1 MDKTQLVA
9 HLETAR
15 SLIAAHGIVA
25 HMTEYSRSRLGSPVT
40 PEDICLRFEFC
51 LDPKKATWD
60 PSNASVTL
68 SLDFRRDDQF
78 EVDGDTHRKYKS
90 RVRLSF
96 SAGEVDVDSLRRR
109 ENMMSTVVMLMEMLT
124 TTLPPQV
131 TLLVATAQQK
141 ADEAREREL
150 LDAGMALGRFIES
163 SATKGLRTGGK
174 SRTVPF
180 PTSYIE
186 KHGAPLAEGV
196 YPYKQVRRWNRRGDA
211 SEVANYI
218 LRVRVNYA
226 GEQIVVINRV

>member
-1 MDKTQLVA
+1 MDKSQLVA

-25 HMTEYSRSRLGSPVT
+25 HMTEYSRSRLGNPVT

-68 SLDFRRDDQF
+68 ALDFRGGDQF
-78 EVDGDTHRKYKS
+78 EVDGDTLRNYKS
-90 RVRLSF
+90 RVRVSF
-96 SAGEVDVDSLRRR
+96 SAGDVDVDSLRRR

-124 TTLPPQV
+124 TTLPQQV
-131 TLLVATAQQK
+131 TLVVATAQQK
-141 ADEAREREL
+141 ADEARKREL
-150 LDAGMALGRFIES
+150 LDAGKELGRFIES

-180 PTSYIE
+180 PTRYIE
-186 KHGAPLAEGV
+186 KHGAPLADGV

-211 SEVANYI
+211 SEVANYS

-226 GEQIVVINRV
+226 GEQIVIINRV